1 MGALT
6 GRTVVV
12 TRGAGGDDAL
22 GDRLRALG
30 AEVLEFP
37 AIALAPAADLRPLDA
52 ALRELDRFDWVAF
65 ASANAVEQAVA
76 RLDALGIKR
85 GLLADRR
92 LACVGPATG
101 ARLEALVRAPDL
113 MPSSATGAA
122 LAASLAPHVRGLAVL
137 VPRAAEGRPE
147 LVDGLRAAGAE
158 VAAPV
163 AYRTVL
169 AAPGSMAGL
178 GALLAA
184 GRIDAVTF
192 ASPSAVRGVVQGLG
206 ADTPRLA
213 GVLLGAI
220 GPTTAEALRAA
231 GFAAGVVPA
240 VHAAEA
246 LAEAVATALAGATP
260 A

>member
-1 MGALT
+1 VGALA

-37 AIALAPAADLRPLDA
+37 AIALAPAADFGPLDA
-52 ALRELDRFDWVAF
+52 ALRELARFDWVAF
-65 ASANAVEQAVA
+65 ASANAVEQTVA
-76 RLDALGIKR
+76 RLDVLGLTR

-101 ARLEALVRAPDL
+101 TRLEALVRAPDL
-113 MPSSATGAA
+113 MPSESTGAA
-122 LAASLAPHVRGLAVL
+122 LAAALARHVRGAAVL

-147 LVDGLRAAGAE
+147 LVDGLRAAGAN

-184 GRIDAVTF
+184 GRVDAVTF
-192 ASPSAVRGVVQGLG
+192 ASPSAVRGTVAGLG
-206 ADTPRLA
+206 GDVGRLG
-213 GVLLGAI
+213 GVLLAAI
-220 GPTTAEALRAA
+220 GPTTAEALREA
-231 GFAAGVVPA
+231 GFPAGVVPDIQTA
-240 VHAAEA
+240 GA
-246 LAEAVATALAGATP
+246 LADAVATKLAG
-260 A
+260 

>member
-1 MGALT
+1 MQPLA

-12 TRGAGGDDAL
+12 TRGAGTDDAL
-22 GDRLRALG
+22 SDRLRQLG

-37 AIALAPAADLRPLDA
+37 AIALADAEDFGPLDA
-52 ALRELDRFDWVAF
+52 ALGALGRFDWVAF
-65 ASANAVEQAVA
+65 ASVHAVEETVR
-76 RLDALGIKR
+76 RLDALGLQR

-113 MPSSATGAA
+113 MPAEATGAS
-122 LAASLAPHVRGLAVL
+122 LAASLAAHVRGKAVL

-147 LVDGLRAAGAE
+147 LGDGLRAAGAE
-158 VAAPV
+158 VVAPI
-163 AYRTVL
+163 AYRTLPAAAGSL
-169 AAPGSMAGL
+169 APL
-178 GALLAA
+178 GALLAV

-192 ASPSAVRGVVQGLG
+192 ASPSAVQGVVSGLG
-206 ADTPRLA
+206 AEAGRLG

-231 GFAAGVVPA
+231 GFQAGVVPERHTA
-240 VHAAEA
+240 PDLADA
-246 LAEAVATALAGATP
+246 LAEKLAATLER
-260 A
+260 

>member
-1 MGALT
+1 MAGALA

-22 GDRLRALG
+22 SARLRQLG

-37 AIALAPAADLRPLDA
+37 AIALAPAEDFGPLDE
-52 ALRELDRFDWVAF
+52 ALRGLARFDWVAF
-65 ASANAVEQAVA
+65 ASGNAVEQAVA
-76 RLDALGIKR
+76 RLDALGLTR

-101 ARLEALVRAPDL
+101 ARLEALARAPDL
-113 MPSSATGAA
+113 MPSEATGAA
-122 LAASLAPHVRGLAVL
+122 LAASLAPHVRGKAVL

-147 LVDGLRAAGAE
+147 LIDGLRAAGAE
-158 VAAPV
+158 VVAPV
-163 AYRTVL
+163 SYRTVL
-169 AAPGSMAGL
+169 AAPGSLAAL

-184 GRIDAVTF
+184 GRVDAVTF
-192 ASPSAVRGVVQGLG
+192 ASPSAVQGVVAGLG
-206 ADTPRLA
+206 SEASRLD

-231 GFAAGVVPA
+231 GFTAGVVPDI
-240 VHAAEA
+240 HTAEA
-246 LAEAVATALAGATP
+246 LADALAVRLG
-260 A
+260 

>member
-1 MGALT
+1 VRPLA

-22 GDRLRALG
+22 GTRLRELG

-37 AIALAPAADLRPLDA
+37 AIALAPAEDLGPLDD
-52 ALRELDRFDWVAF
+52 ALRGLRRFDWVVF

-76 RLDALGIKR
+76 RLDMLGLQR

-113 MPSSATGAA
+113 MPSVATGAA
-122 LAASLAPHVRGLAVL
+122 LAVSLARHVRGKAVL

-147 LVDGLRAAGAE
+147 LGDGLRAAGAE
-158 VAAPV
+158 VVAPV
-163 AYRTVL
+163 AYRTVM
-169 AAPGSMAGL
+169 AAPGSLSAL

-184 GRIDAVTF
+184 GRVDAVTF
-192 ASPSAVRGVVQGLG
+192 ASPSAVQGVVAGLG
-206 ADTPRLA
+206 AEAARLS
-213 GVLLGAI
+213 GVLLAAI

-231 GFAAGVVPA
+231 GYTAGVMPGEHTA
-240 VHAAEA
+240 VA
-246 LAEAVATALAGATP
+246 LAEAVAARLAG
-260 A
+260 

>member
-1 MGALT
+1 VDPLA

-22 GDRLRALG
+22 GDRLRELG

-37 AIALAPAADLRPLDA
+37 AIALAAAEDPGPLDA
-52 ALRELDRFDWVAF
+52 ALRELERFAWVAF

-76 RLDALGIKR
+76 RLDALGLSC
-85 GLLADRR
+85 GALADRR

-113 MPSSATGAA
+113 IPAEATGAA
-122 LAASLAPHVRGLAVL
+122 LASALARHVRGRAVL

-147 LVDGLRAAGAE
+147 LCDGLRAAGAE
-158 VAAPV
+158 VVAPV
-163 AYRTVL
+163 AYRTVT
-169 AAPGSMAGL
+169 AAAGSLSRL
-178 GALLAA
+178 GALLA
-184 GRIDAVTF
+184 GGKVDAVTF
-192 ASPSAVRGVVQGLG
+192 ASPSAVQGVVTGLG
-206 ADTPRLA
+206 AEASRLA

-231 GFAAGVVPA
+231 GFTAGVVPVEHTA
-240 VHAAEA
+240 VA
-246 LAEAVATALAGATP
+246 LAEAVAEKLAR
-260 A
+260 

>member
-1 MGALT
+1 MGALS

-37 AIALAPAADLRPLDA
+37 AIALAPAADFGPLDA
-52 ALRELDRFDWVAF
+52 ALRELARFDWVAF

-76 RLDALGIKR
+76 RLDVLGLKR

-101 ARLEALVRAPDL
+101 ARLEVLVRAPDL
-113 MPSSATGAA
+113 MPSEATGAA
-122 LAASLAPHVRGLAVL
+122 LAAALARHVRGAAVL

-147 LVDGLRAAGAE
+147 LVDGLRFAGAD

-178 GALLAA
+178 GALLVA
-184 GRIDAVTF
+184 GRVDAVTF
-192 ASPSAVRGVVQGLG
+192 ASPSAVRGTVVGLG
-206 ADTPRLA
+206 NEVGRLA
-213 GVLLGAI
+213 NVLLAAI
-220 GPTTAEALRAA
+220 GPTTAEALREA
-231 GFAAGVVPA
+231 GFAAGVVPDIHTA
-240 VHAAEA
+240 GA
-246 LAEAVATALAGATP
+246 LVDAIVGALAGQRGG
-260 A
+260 